1 LKEGQE
7 LKGEKATIVE
17 IKVRICHGEYVTQ
30 GKKCDK
36 KIEVF
41 SLRRMRKIN
50 IKDA

>member
-7 LKGEKATIVE
+7 LIGEKATIVE
-17 IKVRICHGEYVTQ
+17 IKVRICRGEYVTQ
-30 GKKCDK
+30 GNKCDK

-50 IKDA
+50 IKDV

>member
-1 LKEGQE
+1 
-7 LKGEKATIVE
+7 
-17 IKVRICHGEYVTQ
+17 VTQ

-50 IKDA
+50 IKDAWNHSQITMALQNFVDMENETESMSE

>member
-7 LKGEKATIVE
+7 LKGEKATTVE

-41 SLRRMRKIN
+41 SLRRMRKIY